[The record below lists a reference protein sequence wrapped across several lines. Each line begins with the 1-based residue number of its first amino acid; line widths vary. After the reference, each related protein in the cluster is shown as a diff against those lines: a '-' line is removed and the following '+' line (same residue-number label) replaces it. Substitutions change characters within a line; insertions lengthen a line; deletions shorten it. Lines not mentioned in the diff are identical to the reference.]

1 MVLLFSVVGLSNLLQ
16 QKIQI
21 NRLLPILS
29 LVTLIGFCLGLL
41 NLGRM
46 SAFFIFS
53 IKEVY
58 IVVLLH
64 LVLGHINHSMNQGQV
79 KSLFGPLGA
88 LGSLAGI
95 LGGLTTTHLSAKLSS
110 ETLFL
115 LGCFVIFLFFVPS
128 FFLEPSEE
136 VFEQRPSPLEAV
148 KKVKGIVFVIALLI
162 GISQVFTFLADLQFN
177 LNFVKE
183 VLVEDKRTA
192 FLGRVYTWINVV
204 TFLFQLV
211 VIPFLLARFSG
222 LKLFCKLPF
231 LYLIASILLFIFQGE
246 VAMVW
251 PIFFVM
257 VKSFDYSLF
266 ATFKEVIYHPLTLEE
281 KFGTKYIVD
290 MVSYRGAKAFIALL
304 AASVMLKENALINM
318 TQVFLLSA
326 WVFVTFAFYNIYQRI
341 ISERSP

>member
-231 LYLIASILLFIFQGE
+231 LYLIALQHQE
-246 VAMVW
+246 
-251 PIFFVM
+251 
-257 VKSFDYSLF
+257 
-266 ATFKEVIYHPLTLEE
+266 
-281 KFGTKYIVD
+281 
-290 MVSYRGAKAFIALL
+290 
-304 AASVMLKENALINM
+304 INC
-318 TQVFLLSA
+318 
-326 WVFVTFAFYNIYQRI
+326 I
-341 ISERSP
+341 